1 MDDAK
6 ALRWWK
12 EKGVRMVNERTIN
25 LIGQNI
31 GYIPLDNLFSH
42 KELREIGKEGL
53 FSLID
58 TMCDDGMRVKE
69 LIYKDGSRKLLFF
82 ID

>member
-6 ALRWWK
+6 VIAWWK
-12 EKGVRMVNERTIN
+12 EKGVRIINEKTID

-31 GYIPLDNLFSH
+31 GYVPLDNLFTSE
-42 KELREIGKEGL
+42 ELREIGKANL

-69 LIYKDGSRKLLFF
+69 LIYKDGSRELHFF